1 MAAMKRC
8 VRCSTTAPLSERMSQ
23 LTREVAGHL
32 FVAFVPARVCPSCG
46 EIYFETKVI
55 ERFEL
60 HVALRLA
67 DAGIVTGDAI
77 RFMRK
82 ALRMQANTL
91 AELVDVAPE
100 TVSRWEGDKRAVSRG
115 ASAILIALVRDAF
128 EGRSSTLEGL
138 KRLQEPKP
146 LARTV
151 QIDVT

>member
-1 MAAMKRC
+1 MKRC
-8 VRCSTTAPLSERMSQ
+8 VRCSATTPLSDRPAQ

-32 FVAFVPARVCPSCG
+32 FIAFVPARVCEACG
-46 EIYFETKVI
+46 ETYFETKVA

-67 DAGIVTGDAI
+67 DAGIVKGDAF

-115 ASAILIALVRDAF
+115 ASAILTSLVRDAF
-128 EGRSSTLEGL
+128 EGRTTTLDGL
-138 KRLQEPKP
+138 RRLQQPRP
-146 LARTV
+146 LAKTV
-151 QIDVT
+151 KIELE